1 MSIFGLPLI
10 LFKVVVAI
18 CCADSQFVTIFSNGT
33 RTGTEEVIFD
43 TKQSEK
49 IYYFVDYV
57 SGTGTG
63 TINLQVLNEITG
75 NWENVDFIG
84 TFSSVGETLTTIISF
99 EPDNSL
105 SRIQIVTT
113 GTWEGSVGAI
123 LVDPTFT

>member
-10 LFKVVVAI
+10 LFQVEGVV

-57 SGTGTG
+57 SGTGSG
-63 TINLQVLNEITG
+63 TINLQIQNEITG
-75 NWENVDFIG
+75 NWEDVDFIG
-84 TFSSVGETLTTIISF
+84 TFSTVNEVLKLIISF

-113 GTWEGSVGAI
+113 GSWEGSVTAI
-123 LVDPTFT
+123 LVNPKFT